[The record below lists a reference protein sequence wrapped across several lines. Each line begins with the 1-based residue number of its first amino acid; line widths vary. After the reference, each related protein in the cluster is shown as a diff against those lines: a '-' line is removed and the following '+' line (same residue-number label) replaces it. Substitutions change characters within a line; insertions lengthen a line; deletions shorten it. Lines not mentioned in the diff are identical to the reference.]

1 MSVLPIDVLL
11 NGWENCEFGFPGG
24 ASLKCPPWGRVG
36 DLLQTNWDLVHESVR
51 ASYVVYSAAVAM
63 LRGSVHVST
72 AIVLVVVRGWW
83 WVFGYV
89 ASVRRAVVVLA
100 EQLGQRQLWTTTELM
115 RRVEHPSQNWS

>member
-1 MSVLPIDVLL
+1 M
-11 NGWENCEFGFPGG
+11 
-24 ASLKCPPWGRVG
+24 KCPPWGRVG

-115 RRVEHPSQNWS
+115 RRVEHPSQKLVMTLLVLSVPCFDGCPSTSADKL